1 MNGQLLILGLL
12 SAALAT
18 QIDIASLDGGIDESK
33 LFCNQPLLQAYG
45 LIGSATPSDTK
56 LPMCPS
62 VVKSCCLYSDQIT
75 IYEQWVHREELKR
88 IEERFAYHLSI
99 YGAVIDAAVRV
110 QDNANT
116 VFKRLKA
123 QRISNCKVLAK
134 RIIHFEFKDIAL
146 RLKNALDE
154 MHKFFIA
161 SYSGFYCALCDA
173 TNHQFFKTESNQIV
187 YSKMFCRDIT
197 EKSLNVLL
205 YFHSHM
211 LRFSNLLLKFTTYC
225 DSNGFFAKKPI
236 SNDDLFYV
244 IGSDKKSLERCRD
257 YRNSKTWFDECGF
270 ICDSFQINSYDFMFE
285 PHLKQFKTFAKI
297 LKDAESTFEKPDV
310 GDASGDHLE
319 DDEKTAGIPDVGH
332 GRKLGEITEKDVL
345 SSANPFPSQKVIMS
359 SDDSPYSLDKYD
371 NVFENEGISLSRI
384 GQLAEV
390 NKLKFEEVTATM
402 IRLAQLKKSVWRTTV
417 FLGSLLLIVI

>member
-1 MNGQLLILGLL
+1 MSAQSLLLALL
-12 SAALAT
+12 AAALAT
-18 QIDIASLDGGIDESK
+18 PIDVASLDGGIDESK

-45 LIGSATPSDTK
+45 LIGSPEPSDTK
-56 LPMCPS
+56 LPMCPN

-88 IEERFAYHLSI
+88 LEERFAYHHSI

-116 VFKRLKA
+116 VLKKLKA
-123 QRISNCKVLAK
+123 ERISNCKVLAK
-134 RIIHFEFKDIAL
+134 RIIHFEFKDMAL

-154 MHKFFIA
+154 MHKFFVT

-173 TNHQFFKTESNQIV
+173 ANHRHFRTDTSQIV
-187 YSKMFCRDIT
+187 YSKMFCREVT

-211 LRFSNLLLKFTTYC
+211 LRFSNLLLKFTTFC
-225 DSNGFFAKKPI
+225 DSNGLFAKKPI

-244 IGSDKKSLERCRD
+244 IGSDKKALERCRD

-270 ICDSFQINSYDFMFE
+270 VCHSFQINSYDSLFE

-297 LKDAESTFEKPDV
+297 LKDAEAAFEKPDT
-310 GDASGDHLE
+310 GDALGHRPE
-319 DDEKTAGIPDVGH
+319 EEAKAAGLAEMGM
-332 GRKLGEITEKDVL
+332 GRKLAEISEKEVL

-359 SDDSPYSLDKYD
+359 SDDSPFSLDKYD
-371 NVFENEGISLSRI
+371 NLFESEGVSLFQVGR
-384 GQLAEV
+384 LAEV
-390 NKLKFEEVTATM
+390 NKLRFEQVTATM
-402 IRLAQLKKSVWRTTV
+402 IRLAQLKNGVWRATA
-417 FLGSLLLIVI
+417 LLITLLSLV